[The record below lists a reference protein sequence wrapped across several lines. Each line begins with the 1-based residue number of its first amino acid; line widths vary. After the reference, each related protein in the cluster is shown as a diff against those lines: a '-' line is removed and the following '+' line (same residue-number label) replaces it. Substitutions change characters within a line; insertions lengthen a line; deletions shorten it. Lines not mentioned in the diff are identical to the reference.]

1 MAELRGREEYIGA
14 VRLVYIRRSYC
25 DSRINARQM
34 INSTIGQMIVRGWR
48 YLAVSCL
55 LGLCLWL
62 LDLRGAFL
70 AFDSVLL
77 RAHIP
82 PNAMDLPSLVVLL
95 VLMVIAC
102 LPGWVIDRKGNEI
115 GLVSTASVLGLWY
128 LLAWLLWQHASLRLP
143 VTAPLLA
150 AAAGAVRGL
159 GWAAAYREREAS
171 ASSGRQT
178 LRKISPEGSRAATP
192 AAFIS
197 YRREGGA
204 DTARLIRAALE
215 ARGYSAFLDVESL
228 GASHFDERLFAA
240 IEQAPNFLLILSPG
254 SLDRC
259 HEPDDWLRREIG
271 HALATGRNIV
281 PLLKDGF
288 VFPPAG
294 NLPADLADLSRHNGI
309 PMSHVYFDA
318 AIDKLVAFL
327 NQGSF
332 KSPAA

>member
-1 MAELRGREEYIGA
+1 MRE
-14 VRLVYIRRSYC
+14 
-25 DSRINARQM
+25 
-34 INSTIGQMIVRGWR
+34 WR

-62 LDLRGAFL
+62 LDFRGAFL

-82 PNAMDLPSLVVLL
+82 PNAMGLPSFVVLP

-102 LPGWVIDRKGNEI
+102 LPGWMIDRKGNEI

-128 LLAWLLWQHASLRLP
+128 LLAWLLWQHAALRLP
-143 VTAPLLA
+143 VTSPLLA

-159 GWAAAYREREAS
+159 GWAAAYRERAQS
-171 ASSGRQT
+171 TSSPHQA
-178 LRKISPEGSRAATP
+178 LPKISPPGYP

-259 HEPDDWLRREIG
+259 HEPGDWLCREIG

-294 NLPADLADLSRHNGI
+294 SLPADLADLPRHNGI

-318 AIDKLVAFL
+318 AIDKLIAFL
-327 NQGSF
+327 NQGPV